1 MLATSSPNSNNISY
15 IPLHRKFKQEAPQE
29 LSFCER
35 QEFPIKFGCMVVFSL
50 LLILCGALLSEL
62 IQDNDKTRYN

>member
-35 QEFPIKFGCMVVFSL
+35 QEFPLNSGAWLCSLFFSYYV
-50 LLILCGALLSEL
+50 EH
-62 IQDNDKTRYN
+62 Y

>member
-1 MLATSSPNSNNISY
+1 MLATSSPSSNNISY

-35 QEFPIKFGCMVVFSL
+35 QAGHL
-50 LLILCGALLSEL
+50 
-62 IQDNDKTRYN
+62 DKTCMWGGRWAAPYAGGTRYDRFREEEPG